1 MNKTGHLQEVQDLRS
16 IFLTSS
22 PFGPLDN
29 SYEVEGLDPK
39 NSFPELVRERWREE
53 ARVLIISAFPEN
65 IPANIEMRDF
75 MEQAM
80 EISGLSLSAVDI
92 WDDRTTE
99 YSPEILHS
107 YDVIYLGGGH
117 VPTENA
123 YFERIG
129 LRDMIRDFEGIII
142 GISAGTMNAAENVY
156 AQPEEPG
163 EALDP
168 DYQRFIPGLG
178 LTDINI
184 LPHLQMIRGMELDG
198 MKIIDEISLQDSF
211 GHDFLAIPDGSFV
224 LSEEGLETLYGE
236 GFQIK
241 DGQIRQ
247 ICREGESI
255 LLF

>member
-1 MNKTGHLQEVQDLRS
+1 MRS

-29 SYEVEGLDPK
+29 SYEVDGMDPK
-39 NSFPELVRERWREE
+39 NQFPQLLRQRWRQK

-75 MEQAM
+75 MEEAM
-80 EISGLSLSAVDI
+80 KKTGLSLSAVDL
-92 WDDRTTE
+92 WDERTSD
-99 YSPEILHS
+99 YRPEILHS

-123 YFERIG
+123 YFQRIG
-129 LRDMIRDFEGIII
+129 LREMIQDFDGIII
-142 GISAGTMNAAENVY
+142 GISAGTMNMAGTVY
-156 AQPEEPG
+156 AQPEEAG

-178 LTDINI
+178 LTDLNI

-198 MKIIDEISLQDSF
+198 MKIIEEITLGDSF
-211 GHDFLAIPDGSFV
+211 GHEFLGLPDGSFV

-236 GFQIK
+236 GWQIR
-241 DGQIRQ
+241 DGQIVQ
-247 ICREGESI
+247 ICSEGESLI
-255 LLF
+255 LF

>member
-1 MNKTGHLQEVQDLRS
+1 MRS

>member
-1 MNKTGHLQEVQDLRS
+1 MQS

-39 NSFPELVRERWREE
+39 NSFPALVRERWREG
-53 ARVLIISAFPEN
+53 ARVLIISAFPDN

-75 MEQAM
+75 MEHAL

-92 WDDRTTE
+92 WDARTGE
-99 YSPEILHS
+99 YSREALLS
-107 YDVIYLGGGH
+107 YDVVFLGGGH

-123 YFERIG
+123 YFKRIG
-129 LRDMIRDFEGIII
+129 LRDMIRDFDGIII
-142 GISAGTMNAAENVY
+142 GISAGTMNAADTVY

-184 LPHLQMIRGMELDG
+184 LPHLQMISGMELDG
-198 MKIIDEISLQDSF
+198 MKIIDEISLGDSF
-211 GHDFLAIPDGSFV
+211 GHEFLAIPDGSFV
-224 LSEEGLETLYGE
+224 LIEEGLAALYGE
-236 GFQIK
+236 GWQIK
-241 DGQIRQ
+241 DGQMTL
-247 ICREGESI
+247 ICREGDSV

>member
-1 MNKTGHLQEVQDLRS
+1 MTS

-29 SYEVEGLDPK
+29 SYEVEGLDPA
-39 NSFPELVRERWREE
+39 NQFPLLVRERWREG

-65 IPANIEMRDF
+65 IPANMEMRDF
-75 MEQAM
+75 MQHALET
-80 EISGLSLSAVDI
+80 EGLSLSAVDI
-92 WDDRTTE
+92 WDARTYGYTRQA
-99 YSPEILHS
+99 LHS
-107 YDVIYLGGGH
+107 YDVLFLGGGH

-123 YFERIG
+123 YFQRIG
-129 LRDMIRDFEGIII
+129 LKDMIRDFDGIII
-142 GISAGTMNAAENVY
+142 GISAGTMNAAETVY

-168 DYQRFIPGLG
+168 DYERFIPGLG

-198 MKIIDEISLQDSF
+198 MKIIDEISLGDSY

-224 LSEEGLETLYGE
+224 LVEEGLSTLYGE
-236 GFQIK
+236 GWQIR
-241 DGQIRQ
+241 DGQMTK
-247 ICREGESI
+247 ICSQGDSL

>member
-1 MNKTGHLQEVQDLRS
+1 MQS

-39 NSFPELVRERWREE
+39 NRFPDLVRERWRQD

-75 MEQAM
+75 MEEAL

-92 WDDRTTE
+92 WDDRTSL
-99 YSPEILHS
+99 YSPEIFHS
-107 YDVIYLGGGH
+107 YDVVFLGGGH

-123 YFERIG
+123 YFQRIG
-129 LRDMIRDFEGIII
+129 LRAMIRDFDGIII
-142 GISAGTMNAAENVY
+142 GISAGTMNAAETVY

-168 DYQRFIPGLG
+168 DYRRFIPGLG
-178 LTDINI
+178 LTDLNI
-184 LPHLQMIRGMELDG
+184 LPHLQMIWGMELDG
-198 MKIIDEISLQDSF
+198 MKIIEEISLQDSL

-224 LSEEGLETLYGE
+224 LAEEGLSTLYGE
-236 GFQIK
+236 GWQMK
-241 DGQIRQ
+241 DGQMTQ
-247 ICREGESI
+247 ICREGDCV

>member
-1 MNKTGHLQEVQDLRS
+1 MTS

-29 SYEVEGLDPK
+29 SYEVEGLDPA
-39 NSFPELVRERWREE
+39 NQFPLLVRERWREG

-65 IPANIEMRDF
+65 IPANTEMRDF
-75 MEQAM
+75 MQQAL
-80 EISGLSLSAVDI
+80 ETEGLSLSAVDI
-92 WDDRTTE
+92 WDDRTAE
-99 YSPEILHS
+99 YTRQALHS
-107 YDVIYLGGGH
+107 YDVLFLGGGH

-123 YFERIG
+123 YFQRIG
-129 LRDMIRDFEGIII
+129 LKDMIRDFDGIII
-142 GISAGTMNAAENVY
+142 GISAGTMNAAETVY

-168 DYQRFIPGLG
+168 DYERFIPGLG
-178 LTDINI
+178 LTDLNI

-198 MKIIDEISLQDSF
+198 MKIIDEISLGDSY

-224 LSEEGLETLYGE
+224 LVEEGLSTLYGE
-236 GFQIK
+236 GWQIR
-241 DGQIRQ
+241 DGQMTK
-247 ICREGESI
+247 ICSQGDSL

>member
-1 MNKTGHLQEVQDLRS
+1 MLSL
-16 IFLTSS
+16 FLTSS

-29 SYEVEGLDPK
+29 SYQVEGLDPG
-39 NSFPELVRERWREE
+39 NGFADLVRERWREG
-53 ARVLIISAFPEN
+53 ARVLIISAFPAD
-65 IPANIEMRDF
+65 IPANIEMRSF
-75 MEQAM
+75 MENAL
-80 EISGLSLSAVDI
+80 EISGLSLSAADI
-92 WDDRTTE
+92 WDDRTEE
-99 YSPEILHS
+99 YTREALHS
-107 YDVIYLGGGH
+107 YDVIFLGGGH

-129 LRDMIRDFEGIII
+129 LRDMIRDFDGIII
-142 GISAGTMNAAENVY
+142 GISAGTMNAAETVY

-198 MKIIDEISLQDSF
+198 MKIIEEISLGDSF

-224 LSEEGLETLYGE
+224 LAEDGLSTLYGE
-236 GFQIK
+236 GWQIK
-241 DGQIRQ
+241 DGQMTR
-247 ICREGESI
+247 ICSHGDSV